1 MKSETGILKWPLI
14 VAAVVVVLRVVFER
28 LGVPESVNNVLS
40 IAVMHTLIVPLYIG
54 WQLGR
59 RKSERP
65 FLTLLKL
72 VALYAVL
79 TRIMILP
86 TYWAARIFQWTNNRF
101 GGLWGDGIDP
111 IRGFVAVPLGTA
123 AIWIVASI
131 VVGGVLGSVALAVT
145 RKVSHGSPA

>member
-1 MKSETGILKWPLI
+1 MTNSNTGILKWPLI
-14 VAAVVVVLRVVFER
+14 VAAVVVVVRVVFER

-65 FLTLLKL
+65 YATLIKL
-72 VALYAVL
+72 IAIFAVL

-86 TYWAARIFQWTNNRF
+86 TYWAGRLFEWTNSRF
-101 GGLWGDGIDP
+101 NGTWGPDVDAF
-111 IRGFVAVPLGTA
+111 RGFVGVPLVTA

-131 VVGGVLGSVALAVT
+131 VVGGVLGSIVLAVT
-145 RKVSHGSPA
+145 RKKN

>member
-1 MKSETGILKWPLI
+1 MNSNTGILKWPLI
-14 VAAVVVVLRVVFER
+14 VAAVVVVVRVVFER

-65 FLTLLKL
+65 YATLIKL
-72 VALYAVL
+72 IAIFAVL

-86 TYWAARIFQWTNNRF
+86 TYWAGRIFEWTNSRF
-101 GGLWGDGIDP
+101 NGTWGPDVDAF
-111 IRGFVAVPLGTA
+111 RGFVGVPLVTA

-131 VVGGVLGSVALAVT
+131 VVGGVLGSIVLAVT
-145 RKVSHGSPA
+145 RKKN